1 MRVNSETPNMTE
13 NRLPFK
19 CDKKSAR
26 HKSENALLFFSRTPV
41 LPNKERGGV
50 RDRERQTDRERK
62 RERIWS
68 LFLVSGDW
76 ADKTPKS
83 SRVI

>member
-1 MRVNSETPNMTE
+1 MRVNSEAPNMTE
-13 NRLPFK
+13 NRLSFK

-26 HKSENALLFFSRTPV
+26 HKSENALLFFSRTPF

-62 RERIWS
+62 REREN
-68 LFLVSGDW
+68 LVSV
-76 ADKTPKS
+76 S
-83 SRVI
+83 SFWRLG